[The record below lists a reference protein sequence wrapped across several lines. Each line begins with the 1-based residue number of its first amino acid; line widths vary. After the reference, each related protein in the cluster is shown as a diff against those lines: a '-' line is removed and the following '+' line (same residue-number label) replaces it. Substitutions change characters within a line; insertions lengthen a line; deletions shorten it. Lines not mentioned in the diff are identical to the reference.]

1 MGWCPAAGGAVPEPT
16 PAPPAPSAA
25 SCSLRPV
32 SQPNPYPAYQ
42 QKGGGRGAR
51 LPYMPGVDGLRAL
64 AVGSVFIFHAGADW
78 MPGGFLGVD
87 FFLVISGYLITS
99 LLVAEKNSGGRI
111 DLWRFWLRRVRR
123 LIPALLL
130 AIFGTLVAMMIL
142 HWEEVAKLKGAVLSS
157 LAYVTNWYF
166 IVADVPYFERFGRPN
181 VFTHLWS
188 LAVEEQFY
196 LFWPLVLAVVLIVF
210 RLPVWVLGLI
220 AAGGA
225 AFSTWWAWH
234 LFDPYELPWRVYY
247 GTDTRAVSLFVGI
260 VGAVL
265 LPPSRLKPMASWV
278 ARAGMEVIGLA
289 ALAGVLWCMFTINE
303 FDSPLYQGGFL
314 LLAVPAI
321 ALIIVSAHPQSYMGK
336 FWGLPVLVW
345 IGARSYGMY
354 LYHWPVLM
362 LTRAG
367 DDVPMSGAPLITIQV
382 MLVVVISALSYT
394 YVEQPIRRNGLAGLR
409 RAFGTLDGKWR
420 EHPAQTIAAWT
431 GFLAVLAVISL
442 LVLAPDVV
450 ELPPWRR

>member
-1 MGWCPAAGGAVPEPT
+1 M
-16 PAPPAPSAA
+16 
-25 SCSLRPV
+25 
-32 SQPNPYPAYQ
+32 SQSNPYPAYEQ
-42 QKGGGRGAR
+42 QGGARGAR

-64 AVGSVFIFHAGADW
+64 AVATVFMYHAGADW
-78 MPGGFLGVD
+78 LPGGFLGVD

-99 LLVAEKNSGGRI
+99 LLVAEQRMSGRL

-123 LIPALLL
+123 LLPALLL
-130 AIFGTLVAMMIL
+130 ALAGTFIAVLIL
-142 HWEEVAKLKGAVLSS
+142 HWEEVARFKGAALSA

-166 IVADVPYFERFGRPN
+166 IVADVPYFEQFGRPN

-210 RLPVWVLGLI
+210 RMPVWVLGLL
-220 AAGGA
+220 AGAGA

-234 LFDPYELPWRVYY
+234 LYDPFELPWRIYY
-247 GTDTRAVSLFVGI
+247 GTDTRAVGLFVGI

-265 LPPSRLKPMASWV
+265 LPPSRLKPIASWIG
-278 ARAGMEVIGLA
+278 RAGMEVIGLA

-321 ALIIVSAHPQSYMGK
+321 VLIIVTAHPQSFMGR
-336 FWGLPVLVW
+336 FWGLPILVW

-362 LTRAG
+362 LTRSG
-367 DDVPMSGAPLITIQV
+367 EDVPISGAPLVAIQV
-382 MLVVVISALSYT
+382 ILVVGISALSYT

-409 RAFGTLDGKWR
+409 RAFQTYDGKWR
-420 EHPAQTIAAWT
+420 EHPVQTIAAWV
-431 GFLAVLAVISL
+431 GVLAVLALISL
-442 LVLAPDVV
+442 IVLVPYV
-450 ELPPWRR
+450 PPVPGVA